1 MKEITES
8 EMLQKMASYCS
19 VAERC
24 LQDISKK
31 LDATGLSEEAKENIK
46 LRLVQEKFLDEK
58 RFTRAFVNDKLR
70 FNQWGRVKILSEL
83 KKKGIPSLEINEAIS
98 GINEREYN
106 NVLQTILKSKNKS
119 IKANNECERFYKLLR
134 FAAGRGFTT
143 QEAGSCLKKILMA
156 STDIEL
162 DYDEDME

>member
-46 LRLVQEKFLDEK
+46 LRLVQEKFLDE
-58 RFTRAFVNDKLR
+58 
-70 FNQWGRVKILSEL
+70 S
-83 KKKGIPSLEINEAIS
+83 
-98 GINEREYN
+98 
-106 NVLQTILKSKNKS
+106 
-119 IKANNECERFYKLLR
+119 ERFYKLLR

>member
-1 MKEITES
+1 M
-8 EMLQKMASYCS
+8 
-19 VAERC
+19 
-24 LQDISKK
+24 
-31 LDATGLSEEAKENIK
+31 
-46 LRLVQEKFLDEK
+46 
-58 RFTRAFVNDKLR
+58 
-70 FNQWGRVKILSEL
+70 KILSEL
-83 KKKGIPSLEINEAIS
+83 KKGIPSLEINEAIS

-119 IKANNECERFYKLLR
+119 IKANNERERFYKLLR